1 MLNKSCVAGED
12 LKMGDVVFQGLDL
25 RYYRVTNFKDAEYKS
40 TGICPKDTLEN
51 RVFRL
56 VKHDNKNN

>member
-25 RYYRVTNFKDAEYKS
+25 RYYKITNFKEVEYKLI
-40 TGICPKDTLEN
+40 GICPKNTLEN

-56 VKHDNKNN
+56 VKNADKNN